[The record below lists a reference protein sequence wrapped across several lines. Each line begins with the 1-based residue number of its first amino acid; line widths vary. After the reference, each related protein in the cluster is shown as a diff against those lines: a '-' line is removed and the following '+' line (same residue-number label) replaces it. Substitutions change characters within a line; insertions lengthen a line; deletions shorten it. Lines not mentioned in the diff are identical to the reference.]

1 LKKSFRRGGGIVFKT
16 VARIMQDISTNS
28 LPFYSR
34 WLLNTTFFKEFYCK
48 SGEPALDF
56 LEIIVALQA

>member
-1 LKKSFRRGGGIVFKT
+1 MFKT

-28 LPFYSR
+28 LPVYSR

-48 SGEPALDF
+48 SGEPAFDF
-56 LEIIVALQA
+56 DEIIVALQA